1 MDTILWQLLLQL
13 FLIFLNAI
21 FACAEIAV
29 ISLGD
34 ARIAQLASGGDKRAR
49 KLEKLNE
56 QPAGFLA
63 TIQIAITL
71 SGFLGS
77 AFAADNFAGLIVDW
91 LVSLQVKI
99 SPSTLNTIAVIVI
112 TLLLSYITLVFGELV
127 PKRLAMKKTERLA
140 LALASLVYALSKFFS
155 PIVRLLTAST
165 NLVLRMFGVD
175 PNVEEDDVSRE
186 SISLMV
192 DAGSEKGVIASDEK
206 EIIQNLFEF
215 EDLSVGEFATH
226 RKEMSLLWMDE
237 SPEEW
242 EATIEETRHSRYPV
256 CDETTDNVVG
266 VLYVKD
272 YYFLADKSRE
282 NVLAHAVRPAYFVPE
297 TVRADVLFRQ
307 MKETRN
313 HFAVV
318 LDEYGGTLGIVTIN
332 DLLEQLVGDLN
343 DDHTEEVQEEIT
355 EVEPGLWRIVGT
367 APLSDVAEKL
377 HVELPLGEY
386 DTFSG
391 LVFGEYGS
399 IPEDGVRF
407 EIDVEN
413 LHVRVDEIQDH
424 RLECAMVTILER
436 PEEYDDTENDEEERE
451 KEKKSEKKSEKEKK
465 ITRKTERTE
474 I

>member
-1 MDTILWQLLLQL
+1 MDTILWQLLLQF

-34 ARIAQLASGGDKRAR
+34 TRIDQLAAGGNKRAR
-49 KLEKLNE
+49 KLAKLNE

-77 AFAADNFAGLIVDW
+77 AFAADNFAGPIVNWLI
-91 LVSLQVKI
+91 SLHVNI

-112 TLLLSYITLVFGELV
+112 TLILSYITLVLGELV
-127 PKRLAMKKTERLA
+127 PKRLAMKKTETLA
-140 LALASLVYALSKFFS
+140 LALASIVYTLSRLFS
-155 PIVRLLTAST
+155 PLVRLLTAST
-165 NLVLRMFGVD
+165 NLVLRLFGVD

-186 SISLMV
+186 SISMMV

-215 EDLSVGEFATH
+215 EDLAVGEFATH
-226 RKEMSLLWMDE
+226 RKDMALLWMDE
-237 SPEEW
+237 SPDEW

-272 YYFLADKSRE
+272 YYFLTDKSRA
-282 NVLAHAVRPAYFVPE
+282 NVMEHAVRPAYFVPE

-377 HVELPLGEY
+377 NVELPLGEY

-399 IPEDGVRF
+399 IPEDGAQF

-413 LHVRVDEIQDH
+413 LHVKVDEIQDH

-436 PEEYDDTENDEEERE
+436 PEDEDDEDDEDEE
-451 KEKKSEKKSEKEKK
+451 KKTDKKPEKKN
-465 ITRKTERTE
+465 IRKMERTE
-474 I
+474 V